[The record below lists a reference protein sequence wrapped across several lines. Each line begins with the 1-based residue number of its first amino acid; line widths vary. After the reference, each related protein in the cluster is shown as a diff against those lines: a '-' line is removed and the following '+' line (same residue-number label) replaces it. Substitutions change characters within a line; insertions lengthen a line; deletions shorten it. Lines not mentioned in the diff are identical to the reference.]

1 MEKSVYE
8 RKMDEKYQ
16 KSCENETFEDKI
28 KILKIHSKWNVEIS
42 IERAQKL
49 AQLSLQMG
57 IFGDNN
63 DEKEKRS
70 RKSAYLRYLRG
81 EFVKKET

>member
-1 MEKSVYE
+1 MKE
-8 RKMDEKYQ
+8 MDEKYQ
-16 KSCENETFEDKI
+16 QSCENETFEDKI
-28 KILKIHSKWNVEIS
+28 KIWKIHSKWNVEIS

-57 IFGDNN
+57 IFGDN
-63 DEKEKRS
+63 DEKGKRS

-81 EFVKKET
+81 EL